1 MTNKRR
7 IFVSSVQKELA
18 AERRVLKDYIHGD
31 PLLRRFFDVLL
42 FENLPASGRRAD
54 EVYLKE
60 VDRCDVYLGLL
71 GNEYGYEDGGGLS
84 PTEREFDRA
93 TAAGKERLIFVKGDT
108 DSARHPKMQALVRK
122 GGGQVVRRRF
132 NSGPELTAM
141 VYSSLVDYLA
151 GTGVLRTRPFDA
163 AACPDATISDLS
175 RKKLSEFLARAQAER
190 GLRPWPENSDGKG
203 DGPLEPARRWPAEPC
218 GDLAFRQTAPA
229 LSYHVRGQMPSLP
242 WHGGRQAD
250 PVLSDLQGHGVR
262 ACGPGRGL
270 RHVQDR
276 RGGRHPCREQPG
288 CP

>member
-122 GGGQVVRRRF
+122 VGGCRR
-132 NSGPELTAM
+132 P
-141 VYSSLVDYLA
+141 
-151 GTGVLRTRPFDA
+151 
-163 AACPDATISDLS
+163 
-175 RKKLSEFLARAQAER
+175 
-190 GLRPWPENSDGKG
+190 
-203 DGPLEPARRWPAEPC
+203 
-218 GDLAFRQTAPA
+218 
-229 LSYHVRGQMPSLP
+229 
-242 WHGGRQAD
+242 GRQRWGAQK
-250 PVLSDLQGHGVR
+250 SAAKG
-262 ACGPGRGL
+262 AIA
-270 RHVQDR
+270 
-276 RGGRHPCREQPG
+276 
-288 CP
+288 